1 MKHIPL
7 LTLAGAT
14 VLLTGCDSPALSLHP
29 LYEDEDVVFEPRLLG
44 SWSGQDQGDVFTF
57 AASPDKS
64 YRLVWSTSDKTHILR
79 ARLVRLQRT
88 LFLDLTADS
97 TGELFVLPVHAFA
110 KIRLDGDVFHYA
122 LLDSGWLERT
132 LESNPAAVEA
142 AWIGPRK
149 TSGAILVARTGDLQD
164 FVLCYEGDQGA
175 FPPSEPLRR
184 LGDR

>member
-1 MKHIPL
+1 MRYLPL
-7 LTLAGAT
+7 LALAGAT
-14 VLLTGCDSPALSLHP
+14 VLLTGCDSLALSLHP
-29 LYEDEDVVFEPRLLG
+29 LYEDEDVVFEPKLLG
-44 SWSGQDQGDVFTF
+44 SWSGQDSGDVFTF

-64 YRLVWSTSDKTHILR
+64 YRLVWTTSDETHVFR
-79 ARLVRLQRT
+79 ARLVRLQRI
-88 LFLDLTADS
+88 LFLDLTAGS

-110 KIRLDGDVFHYA
+110 KIRLDGDVLHYA
-122 LLDSGWLERT
+122 LLDSGWLGRT

-149 TSGAILVARTGDLQD
+149 TGGVILVAPTGDLQH